1 MGASDDDKENKYTEY
16 QAKLA
21 TLDLEIALTQN
32 LFQSLSQAVAK
43 GGSPIRKYIFYN
55 EDRWKISTRKQVKV
69 QVEARGCLKG
79 ITILMEM

>member
-1 MGASDDDKENKYTEY
+1 MKKRLGPSEDDKENKYTEY

-43 GGSPIRKYIFYN
+43 GGSPIRKYIFFN
-55 EDRWKISTRKQVKV
+55 
-69 QVEARGCLKG
+69 
-79 ITILMEM
+79 